1 VGPEEIRLPEETQ
14 LKGQLEQLVRL
25 QEIDNRLVILKSE
38 MVRIP
43 GKIET
48 ARKFLTEIQTQFTQT
63 RAEGET
69 GNQRKREKERDLEA
83 YEERLSKARNRQ
95 SEIKTNKEYQ
105 AHLQEIEVLKVEKGR
120 LEEELLTL
128 MEQLDLYKRK
138 EAELAQTVKEAE
150 QKFES
155 EQQQLGKQS
164 EALTA
169 ELGVVEKEREA
180 IVPAVDP
187 KLLKMYQKIKSL
199 HREWAVV
206 PIQQGTCGGCHMN
219 VPPQMITE
227 VRARQRILTCSQ
239 CQRIL
244 YWPSSAEQPA
254 AINEAGSPQAP
265 AASS

>member
-43 GKIET
+43 EKIET
-48 ARKFLTEIQTQFTQT
+48 ARKFLTEIQTQFSQS

-83 YEERLSKARNRQ
+83 CEDRLSKARNRQ
-95 SEIKTNKEYQ
+95 NEVKTNKEYQ
-105 AHLQEIEVLKVEKGR
+105 AHLQEIESLKVEKGR
-120 LEEELLTL
+120 VEEELLLL
-128 MEQLDLYKRK
+128 MEQMDVCKRR
-138 EAELAQTVKEAE
+138 ETELAQTVQSVE
-150 QKFES
+150 QNFKT
-155 EQQQLGKQS
+155 EQQQLEKLS
-164 EALTA
+164 ERLKA
-169 ELGVVEKEREA
+169 ELGVVEKERES
-180 IVPAVDP
+180 ISPGIEP
-187 KLLKMYQKIKSL
+187 MLLKKYQKIKSL

-206 PIQQGTCGGCHMN
+206 PIQHGTCGGCHMN
-219 VPPQMITE
+219 VPPQMIAE

-244 YWPSSAEQPA
+244 YWPTSAEQA
-254 AINEAGSPQAP
+254 AVINEAGSSQAP
-265 AASS
+265 ASSS